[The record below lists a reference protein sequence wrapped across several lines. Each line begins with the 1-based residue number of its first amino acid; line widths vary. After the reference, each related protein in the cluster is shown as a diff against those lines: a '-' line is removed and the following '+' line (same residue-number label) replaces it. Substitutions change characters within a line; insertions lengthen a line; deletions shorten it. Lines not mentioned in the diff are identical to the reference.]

1 MDYVYQCCFV
11 CSVCL
16 YKYIKYRYY
25 GRRILNLFFV
35 AAYPDVRQIRRH
47 DTDSQRNSCNEKI
60 FRTSIKTKAW
70 FSDHAFIRVIFTDHC
85 EKVRRTNR
93 GERFSSDT
101 LQMKLKTRSSELA
114 CLETDRKRT
123 LSAPEA
129 EVRERIIRSVI
140 ILSGND

>member
-1 MDYVYQCCFV
+1 MLRKTDTEPVFV
-11 CSVCL
+11 V
-16 YKYIKYRYY
+16 
-25 GRRILNLFFV
+25 
-35 AAYPDVRQIRRH
+35 AYPNVRQIWRH
-47 DTDSQRNSCNEKI
+47 DIGSQRNSCKKYL
-60 FRTSIKTKAW
+60 RRQTKAW

-129 EVRERIIRSVI
+129 EVRERIIGAVI

>member
-35 AAYPDVRQIRRH
+35 VAYPNVRQIWRH
-47 DTDSQRNSCNEKI
+47 DIGSQRNSCKKYL
-60 FRTSIKTKAW
+60 RRQTKAW

-85 EKVRRTNR
+85 EKLRRTNR

-101 LQMKLKTRSSELA
+101 LQMKLKTRS
-114 CLETDRKRT
+114 CG
-123 LSAPEA
+123 
-129 EVRERIIRSVI
+129 RSVWKLI
-140 ILSGND
+140 GKEPFRLLKQRSESGL